1 MKKPNSRTFP
11 VTVTRMALVRCAV
24 CGRRLAFRKGSVSEA
39 LTAHYAKEHPAVLAR
54 GGRKE

>member
-11 VTVTRMALVRCAV
+11 VTVTRMAMVRCAV

-39 LTAHYAKEHPAVLAR
+39 LTAHYAAAHPAKLER
-54 GGRKE
+54 SGRSG